1 MEGEVASEIARSSDL
16 EISLDSALADLGVGR
31 KSCRQLRG
39 ELRLED
45 DSLASLLRLWR
56 TDQRR
61 VEMVLARLGATAA
74 EAIAERLAVAE
85 VDVVVE
91 ASRSQA
97 SGHGYQAAD
106 PPSPPS
112 PSAGS
117 AEPSLDRVWGLLPRR
132 RPGSEGQEER
142 SRAFRR
148 RVKNELSSAAQAALR
163 GAQAAL
169 REGGPKGAETF
180 VSEVWAFLQ
189 SEECCEEMMAEIVC
203 AQTDPEI
210 QRALR
215 SVIRSSADRRKSASR
230 ASSADISQLP
240 EAYLLQVLFFL
251 GSAADLAAFGA
262 ASSASQD
269 MSEQDALW
277 LALWQRPPP
286 TVEEPGGAR
295 RQYLLHLAAQCVEC
309 GCHTD
314 FEHAILGCRLC
325 EACERAHSKYALIRS
340 HTAVKEYQLPL
351 SAMNT
356 LAHMDGVTGRVYLR
370 ASVSSLAD
378 RHHTQ
383 SGLQRL
389 RAKNDMGK
397 TAAGRQRKRPEARS
411 FRPDDDP
418 CCFEAS
424 ALRRASQ
431 LTL

>member
-1 MEGEVASEIARSSDL
+1 MPNRIRRSWAPLATGAPPPPPRPCEVAAEIARSSDL

-61 VEMVLARLGATAA
+61 VEMVLARLGASAA

-91 ASRSQA
+91 ASRSRA
-97 SGHGYQAAD
+97 SDHGYQAAE

-112 PSAGS
+112 PNAGS
-117 AEPSLDRVWGLLPRR
+117 AQPYLDRVWSLLPRR

-148 RVKNELSSAAQAALR
+148 RVKNELSSAAQTALR
-163 GAQAAL
+163 ASQAAL
-169 REGGPKGAETF
+169 REEGPKGAESF

-189 SEECCEEMMAEIVC
+189 SEECCEEMMVEIVC
-203 AQTDPEI
+203 SQTDPEI

-215 SVIRSSADRRKSASR
+215 NVIRSSGDRRKSTSR

-251 GSAADLAAFGA
+251 GSATDLAAFGA
-262 ASSASQD
+262 ASSATQD

-277 LALWQRPPP
+277 LALWQQPPP
-286 TVEEPGGAR
+286 TVEEPAGAR

-309 GCHTD
+309 GRHTD

-325 EACERAHSKYALIRS
+325 EACERANSKYALIRS

-389 RAKNDMGK
+389 RA
-397 TAAGRQRKRPEARS
+397 
-411 FRPDDDP
+411 FRLILPW
-418 CCFEAS
+418 F
-424 ALRRASQ
+424 RH
-431 LTL
+431 

>member
-1 MEGEVASEIARSSDL
+1 MPGHQELSQLGPLKLDIPDPPKAVKSQAKGSEVAAEIARSSDL

-45 DSLASLLRLWR
+45 DSLASLLQLWR

-85 VDVVVE
+85 VDVVVG

-112 PSAGS
+112 SAGS

-148 RVKNELSSAAQAALR
+148 RVKNELSSAAQAAHR
-163 GAQAAL
+163 ASQAAL
-169 REGGPKGAETF
+169 REAGPKGAEAF
-180 VSEVWAFLQ
+180 VSEVWSFLQ
-189 SEECCEEMMAEIVC
+189 SEECCEEMMVEIVC
-203 AQTDPEI
+203 SQTDPEI

-215 SVIRSSADRRKSASR
+215 SVIRSSSDRRKSASR
-230 ASSADISQLP
+230 ASSADMSQLP
-240 EAYLLQVLFFL
+240 EAYLLHVLFFL

-262 ASSASQD
+262 ASSATQD

-277 LALWQRPPP
+277 LALWQQPPP

-314 FEHAILGCRLC
+314 FEHAILGRRLC

-378 RHHTQ
+378 
-383 SGLQRL
+383 
-389 RAKNDMGK
+389 
-397 TAAGRQRKRPEARS
+397 
-411 FRPDDDP
+411 
-418 CCFEAS
+418 
-424 ALRRASQ
+424 
-431 LTL
+431 